1 MKKEKQYIED
11 NKYMK
16 KEKQTMG
23 QHKYSR
29 TSQKKN
35 SSRKRIKINN
45 KFIVLYKSFI
55 LIFFNIIFHH
65 RCNN

>member
-29 TSQKKN
+29 TSQKKTVVE
-35 SSRKRIKINN
+35 KG
-45 KFIVLYKSFI
+45 
-55 LIFFNIIFHH
+55 
-65 RCNN
+65 